1 MQEERIVIV
10 AYKPHKGQEA
20 KLKELLDIHV
30 PLLRT
35 EGLATDRAPI
45 LTTAKDG
52 TIIEIFGWKSKQ
64 AIEQAHFN
72 PAVQKLWEDF
82 AEICQYIPIS
92 ELEEAQQLFSEFG
105 AA

>member
-10 AYKPHKGQEA
+10 GYKPHKGQEE
-20 KLKELLDIHV
+20 KLQALLNIHV
-30 PLLRT
+30 PLLRA

-45 LTTAKDG
+45 LASAKDG
-52 TIIEIFGWKSKQ
+52 TMIEIFGWKSKQ
-64 AIEQAHFN
+64 AIEAAHFN

-92 ELEEAQQLFSEFG
+92 ESEEAQQLFSEFK
-105 AA
+105 AV